1 MITLTREE
9 AQQPIALRLADILQ
23 YKIPSIEC
31 LEIAAAELRR
41 LHEVNAELVEALKML
56 TAECLDGFEPHEV
69 FVNQGLAAIRK
80 ATGEQQ

>member
-41 LHEVNAELVEALKML
+41 LHEVNTELVEVLKDILSWEENEEMTWYPKARAAL
-56 TAECLDGFEPHEV
+56 A
-69 FVNQGLAAIRK
+69 K